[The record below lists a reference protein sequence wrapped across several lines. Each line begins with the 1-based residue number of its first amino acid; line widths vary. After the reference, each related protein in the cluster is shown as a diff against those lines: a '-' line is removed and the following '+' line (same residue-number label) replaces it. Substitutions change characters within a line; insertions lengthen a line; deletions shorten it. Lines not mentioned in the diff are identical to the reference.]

1 MIDCIKVVNT
11 RPLQQLFLNSLN
23 AYFQD
28 LLHAK
33 IQIDTIMA
41 YPDLEVEIKEIS
53 QYLSLNDISNYIQV
67 ITEANRKLAQNVNAT
82 LVLEQM
88 VINGKR

>member
-1 MIDCIKVVNT
+1 M
-11 RPLQQLFLNSLN
+11 
-23 AYFQD
+23 
-28 LLHAK
+28 
-33 IQIDTIMA
+33 
-41 YPDLEVEIKEIS
+41 S